1 MPLNKPRFRN
11 EVTDIADQL
20 AHLGEHRQRLLEADS
35 IRVLDSALE
44 AMEHSVD
51 ILKACV
57 SGLKYRVGLQVSAP
71 ENLGHLVGSGK
82 DVIGT
87 SLKPREPETCEDILA
102 HVSVIHSP
110 LEQ

>member
-20 AHLGEHRQRLLEADS
+20 AHLGEHRERLLEADS

-51 ILKACV
+51 ILRTEVQSRTAGIRAGKFGPP
-57 SGLKYRVGLQVSAP
+57 SRLRERRYR
-71 ENLGHLVGSGK
+71 NF
-82 DVIGT
+82 T
-87 SLKPREPETCEDILA
+87 
-102 HVSVIHSP
+102 
-110 LEQ
+110 

>member
-1 MPLNKPRFRN
+1 VPWLVVTLRNRTVNDDGPGERFSR
-11 EVTDIADQL
+11 V
-20 AHLGEHRQRLLEADS
+20 EADS

-87 SLKPREPETCEDILA
+87 SLKPR
-102 HVSVIHSP
+102 
-110 LEQ
+110 